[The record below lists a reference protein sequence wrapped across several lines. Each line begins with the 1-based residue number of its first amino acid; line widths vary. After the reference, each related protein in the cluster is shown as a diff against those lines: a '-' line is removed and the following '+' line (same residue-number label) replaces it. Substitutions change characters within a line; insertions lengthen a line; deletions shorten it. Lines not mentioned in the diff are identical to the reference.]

1 MMRTT
6 YAPALLVALAL
17 PGTLF
22 SQWVNRPSA
31 NAPSPIRAIQP
42 QYPATEAGARDG
54 GDIVWSEDFAN
65 GLAGNNTSG
74 AWSLDG
80 PNGDIWRFNTNAPR
94 GAYTPTNQRIQS
106 TTFSN
111 GFAKFASDSANC
123 TWSGSTP
130 TALPTSEFTS
140 WEGSLVSPTIDLSA
154 TPYVEIEFQQ
164 RSRYCC
170 GDAPFFLEVSTDGGA
185 TWPTVFLTNEG
196 LPTNQD
202 PTATETRRFNLA
214 QAISGD
220 PSNVKIRF
228 HHSSDAGTSHYYWQ
242 VDDIKIIELNTN
254 DVRMTSTGTTYWDLA
269 AAATYDSLPYTVFP
283 YSQLRPMGLNMNVL
297 NNGSS
302 EQTNMTANFLVER
315 GTDVILDQD
324 QSIATLAPGESRRI
338 FVDPSFTPPAVEGTY
353 NLSTLITAD
362 GDLTPDDNAGT
373 GTFKVHQTYYGRD
386 GGAATAIFED
396 GDGSGSEFVLGNMF
410 HAAYDDMLY
419 AIAVAFNTG
428 SEEGVLIRGQLLDA
442 NQSDF
447 PVIENTDEYS
457 VELSQL
463 NAVGGTTFVIMEF
476 NPPVQLNA
484 GQDYMAAVQ
493 CFGNARVSSNGS
505 SPDQTSFIFYDNGT
519 GPTWFYTTQTPMV
532 RMVVGQNVN
541 VGIEDVVVAGTSLG
555 QNMPNPTRDNASINY
570 TLANKANVSFE
581 VRDMSGKLVMTQV
594 LGSMPAGQHRLQLD
608 TRSFGEGVYFYTM
621 TADEVRLSKRMT
633 VIR

>member
-1 MMRTT
+1 MRTN
-6 YAPALLVALAL
+6 YAPVLLMALAL

-22 SQWVNRPSA
+22 SQWVTKPSA
-31 NAPSPIRAIQP
+31 QFPQAIRATQP
-42 QYPATEAGARDG
+42 HHPPLEDGARDG

-65 GLAGNNTSG
+65 GLAGNNPSG
-74 AWSLDG
+74 AWTTDG
-80 PNGDIWRFNTNAPR
+80 ANGNIWRFNTNAPR

-123 TWSGSTP
+123 TWAGNTP

-164 RSRYCC
+164 RSRFCC
-170 GDAPFFLEVSTDGGA
+170 GDSPFFLEVSTDGGS
-185 TWPTVFLTNEG
+185 TWPTAILTNEG

-202 PTATETRRFNLA
+202 PTFTETRRFNIT

-228 HHSSDAGTSHYYWQ
+228 RHSSDAGTSHYFWQ
-242 VDDIKIIELNTN
+242 VDDIKIIELNST
-254 DVRMTSTGTTYWDLA
+254 DVRMTGSGTNFWDLA

-283 YSQLRPMGLNMNVL
+283 YSQLRPMGLNMTVL
-297 NNGSS
+297 NNGSV
-302 EQTNMTANFLVER
+302 ELTNLTANFKVER

-324 QSIATLAPGESRRI
+324 QNVDALSPGEIRTI
-338 FVDPSFTPPAVEGTY
+338 FVDPGFTPPAEEGTY
-353 NLSTLITAD
+353 DLSTMISAD
-362 GDLTPDDNAGT
+362 GDLTPDDNSGM
-373 GTFKVHQTYYGRD
+373 GSFKVHPSYYGRD
-386 GGAATAIFED
+386 GGTATSIFED

-457 VELSQL
+457 IEPGQV
-463 NAVGGTTFVIMEF
+463 NAVGGSNFVIMEF
-476 NPPVQLNA
+476 NPPVQLTA
-484 GQDYMAAVQ
+484 GMDYMAAVQ

-505 SPDQTSFIFYDNGT
+505 SPAQTSFIFYDNGT

-532 RMVVGQNVN
+532 RMVVGDDIN
-541 VGIEDVVVAGTSLG
+541 VGLTDVVENAGTSLG
-555 QNMPNPTRDNASINY
+555 QNMPNPTRDQTNIAYS
-570 TLANKANVSFE
+570 LDDAAKVSFE
-581 VRDMSGKLVMTQV
+581 VRDMSGKLVMAQN
-594 LGSMPAGQHRLQLD
+594 LGSMPAGQHRIQLD
-608 TRSFGEGVYFYTM
+608 TRTLGEGVYFYTM